1 MRNLSEAAYS
11 LKRRRETMQLI
22 RLSVVAAA
30 LLAASL
36 LSTRSTAQPA
46 PSEGSD
52 LATQQPE
59 HIASCAADA
68 AAKSIDGD
76 ALDSF
81 MRTCLSRK
89 TGEGNL
95 NTEQKKMQS
104 CTAKATDQGLEGE
117 ARTTAID
124 ACLKPP
130 PPAKPAT

>member
-1 MRNLSEAAYS
+1 MH
-11 LKRRRETMQLI
+11 LI
-22 RLSVVAAA
+22 RLSVVTAA
-30 LLAASL
+30 LLAASI
-36 LSTRSTAQPA
+36 LSTGSKAQPV
-46 PSEGSD
+46 
-52 LATQQPE
+52 QQPE

-104 CTAKATDQGLEGE
+104 CTAKATDQGVEGE

-130 PPAKPAT
+130 ASAKPAT